1 MRIKKNHGLD
11 NLGDES
17 YIQLLESIKQRIK
30 SSQHQVAMY
39 VNSELL
45 FTYWNIGYALNQER
59 DRQGWGAKVVDQL
72 AKDLKT
78 SFPQMKGLSKRN
90 LQYMMRFASE
100 WDMDGLV
107 HPSVAQLD
115 IDDTK
120 DLESGLGLKVPPLV
134 AQIQNTDNQEDTI
147 VPQAVAQI
155 EDTDNQSDAFVQQ
168 AAAQFQYF
176 ELFPLAR
183 VPWSHHM
190 VLLDKLDNQAERAF
204 YVDQIIANQWSRS
217 ILLNKIAQG
226 LYQSQGKLANNFVQ
240 VLPSDQSDLVK
251 ATFKDPY
258 FFDFLQLG
266 DEATEKGIED
276 SLTTQIGKFL
286 LELGSGFAYMGRQY
300 KLEVGGQ
307 EYYLDLLFFHT
318 KLNCYINIELKI
330 DAFKPEYAGKSQFY
344 LTAIDE
350 QLKSDHHNPSV
361 GIILCKEANNIVVEY
376 TLKQTSVPLGVA
388 EYKLVQELPEQLK
401 GLNQSVVELKEKL
414 NEM

>member
-1 MRIKKNHGLD
+1 MSKDKPVVFDD
-11 NLGDES
+11 NS
-17 YIQLLESIKQRIK
+17 YGHLLQSIKARIH

-59 DRQGWGAKVVDQL
+59 DRQGWGAKVVDQI
-72 AKDLKT
+72 AKDLKS
-78 SFPQMKGLSKRN
+78 SFPTMKGLSKRN

-100 WDMDGLV
+100 WSMDALV
-107 HPSVAQLD
+107 QPAAAQL
-115 IDDTK
+115 
-120 DLESGLGLKVPPLV
+120 ES
-134 AQIQNTDNQEDTI
+134 A
-147 VPQAVAQI
+147 
-155 EDTDNQSDAFVQQ
+155 DNQSVIKVQQ

-176 ELFPLAR
+176 ELLPMAR

-190 VLLDKLDNQAERAF
+190 VLLDKIDDQVERAF
-204 YVDQIIANQWSRS
+204 YIDQIIANNWSRS
-217 ILLNKIAQG
+217 ILLNKIDQE

-240 VLPSDQSDLVK
+240 VLPSDQSALVK
-251 ATFKDPY
+251 ETFKDPY

-266 DEATEKGIED
+266 DEASEREIED
-276 SLTTQIGKFL
+276 SLTSQIGKFL

-318 KLNCYINIELKI
+318 KLNCYVNIELKI

-350 QLKSDHHNPSV
+350 QLKSEHHNPSL
-361 GIILCKEANNIVVEY
+361 GIILCKEANKIVVEY
-376 TLKQTSVPLGVA
+376 TLRQTTVPLGVA

-401 GLNQSVVELKEKL
+401 GFIPSAEELNDSLNKKEL
-414 NEM
+414 

>member
-1 MRIKKNHGLD
+1 MKIKKNHGLD

-17 YIQLLESIKQRIK
+17 YIHLLNSIKQRIK

-59 DRQGWGAKVVDQL
+59 DRQGWGAKVVDQI
-72 AKDLKT
+72 AKDLKI
-78 SFPQMKGLSKRN
+78 SFPEMKGISKRN

-100 WDMDGLV
+100 WEMDAMV
-107 HPSVAQLD
+107 QPAVAQLD
-115 IDDTK
+115 KEATK
-120 DLESGLGLKVPPLV
+120 GLESGHGSIVPPIV
-134 AQIQNTDNQEDTI
+134 AQIQSADNQEDTI
-147 VPQAVAQI
+147 VPQPV
-155 EDTDNQSDAFVQQ
+155 
-168 AAAQFQYF
+168 AQFQLF
-176 ELFPLAR
+176 EQYTMAR
-183 VPWSHHM
+183 VPWSHHR
-190 VLLDKLDNQAERAF
+190 VLLDKIDNQKERQF
-204 YVDQIIANQWSRS
+204 YCEQIIVNQWSRS
-217 ILLNKIAQG
+217 ILMNKIDQG
-226 LYQSQGKLANNFVQ
+226 LYESQGKLTNNFVQ
-240 VLPSDQSDLVK
+240 VLPSDQSALVK

-266 DEATEKGIED
+266 DEATEREIED

-318 KLNCYINIELKI
+318 KLNCYVNIELKI

-376 TLKQTSVPLGVA
+376 TLKQTTVPLGVA

-401 GLNQSVVELKEKL
+401 GFIPTAEQLKANILKSENPK
-414 NEM
+414 NPNPDI

>member
-1 MRIKKNHGLD
+1 MND
-11 NLGDES
+11 NS
-17 YIQLLESIKQRIK
+17 YIQLLNSIKQRIK

-45 FTYWNIGYALNQER
+45 FTYWNIGYAMNQER
-59 DRQGWGAKVVDQL
+59 DRQGWGAKVVDQI
-72 AKDLKT
+72 ANDLKT
-78 SFPQMKGLSKRN
+78 SFPEMKGISKRN

-100 WDMDGLV
+100 WDMDTFV
-107 HPSVAQLD
+107 QPAVAQLD
-115 IDDTK
+115 KEATK
-120 DLESGLGLKVPPLV
+120 GLESGHCSKVPPVV
-134 AQIQNTDNQEDTI
+134 AQIQSTDNEEDKI
-147 VPQAVAQI
+147 VQQAAAQI
-155 EDTDNQSDAFVQQ
+155 QDTDNQSDIKMHQ

-176 ELFPLAR
+176 ELLPMAR

-190 VLLDKLDNQAERAF
+190 VLLDKIDDQEERQF
-204 YVDQIIANQWSRS
+204 YCEQIIANQWSRS
-217 ILLNKIAQG
+217 ILMNKIDQG
-226 LYQSQGKLANNFVQ
+226 LFESQGKLANNFVQ
-240 VLPSDQSDLVK
+240 VLPSDQSALVK

-266 DEATEKGIED
+266 DEASEREIED
-276 SLTTQIGKFL
+276 SLISQIEKFL

-318 KLNCYINIELKI
+318 KLNCYVNIELKI

-401 GLNQSVVELKEKL
+401 GLNQSVTELKDKL
-414 NEM
+414 NNM

>member
-1 MRIKKNHGLD
+1 MND
-11 NLGDES
+11 NS
-17 YIQLLESIKQRIK
+17 YIQLLNSIKQRIK

-59 DRQGWGAKVVDQL
+59 DRQGWGAKVVDKI

-78 SFPQMKGLSKRN
+78 SFPEMKGLSKRN

-100 WDMDGLV
+100 WEMDALV
-107 HPSVAQLD
+107 QPAVAQLD
-115 IDDTK
+115 NQATK
-120 DLESGLGLKVPPLV
+120 GLESGHDSKVPPVV
-134 AQIQNTDNQEDTI
+134 AQIQSTDNEEDKI
-147 VPQAVAQI
+147 VQQAAAQTQ
-155 EDTDNQSDAFVQQ
+155 DTDNQSDIKMHQ

-176 ELFPLAR
+176 ELLPMAR

-190 VLLDKLDNQAERAF
+190 VLLDKIDDQEERQF
-204 YVDQIIANQWSRS
+204 YCEQIIVNQWSRS
-217 ILLNKIAQG
+217 ILMNKIDQG
-226 LYQSQGKLANNFVQ
+226 LFESQGKLANNFVQ
-240 VLPSDQSDLVK
+240 VLPSDQSALVK

-266 DEATEKGIED
+266 DEASEREIED
-276 SLTTQIGKFL
+276 SLISQIEKFL

-318 KLNCYINIELKI
+318 KLNCYVNIELKI

-401 GLNQSVVELKEKL
+401 GLNQSVTELKDKL
-414 NEM
+414 NNM

>member
-1 MRIKKNHGLD
+1 MND
-11 NLGDES
+11 TT
-17 YIQLLESIKQRIK
+17 YIQLLESIKQRINT
-30 SSQHQVAMY
+30 SQHQVAMY

-45 FTYWNIGYALNQER
+45 FTYWNIGYALSQER

-78 SFPQMKGLSKRN
+78 SFPDMKGLSKRN

-100 WDMDGLV
+100 WDMDTFV
-107 HPSVAQLD
+107 QPAVAQLD
-115 IDDTK
+115 KEATK
-120 DLESGLGLKVPPLV
+120 GLKSGHDSIVPPVV
-134 AQIQNTDNQEDTI
+134 AQIQSTDNEEDKI
-147 VPQAVAQI
+147 VQQAAAQI
-155 EDTDNQSDAFVQQ
+155 QDTDNQSDIKMHQ

-176 ELFPLAR
+176 ELLPMAR

-190 VLLDKLDNQAERAF
+190 VLLDKIDDQEERQF
-204 YVDQIIANQWSRS
+204 YCEQIIVNQWSRS
-217 ILLNKIAQG
+217 ILMNKIDQG
-226 LYQSQGKLANNFVQ
+226 LFESQGKLANNFVQ
-240 VLPSDQSDLVK
+240 VLPSDQSALVK

-266 DEATEKGIED
+266 DEASEREIED
-276 SLTTQIGKFL
+276 SLISQIEKFL

-318 KLNCYINIELKI
+318 KLNCYVNIELKI

-388 EYKLVQELPEQLK
+388 EYKLVQELPVQLK
-401 GLNQSVVELKEKL
+401 GFIPSAEELRKTIKKSDNSE
-414 NEM
+414 E

>member
-1 MRIKKNHGLD
+1 MSINKPVVFDHK
-11 NLGDES
+11 S
-17 YIQLLESIKQRIK
+17 YGHLLESIKARIH
-30 SSQHQVAMY
+30 SSRHQVAMY

-100 WDMDGLV
+100 WKMDALV
-107 HPSVAQLD
+107 QPAVAQLN
-115 IDDTK
+115 K
-120 DLESGLGLKVPPLV
+120 NAPKGLESGQGSKVPPVV
-134 AQIQNTDNQEDTI
+134 AQIHNIDNQGDTI
-147 VPQAVAQI
+147 VQQHAAQL
-155 EDTDNQSDAFVQQ
+155 EDSDKQSEIKVQQ

-176 ELFPLAR
+176 ELLPMAR
-183 VPWSHHM
+183 LPWSHHM
-190 VLLDKLDNQAERAF
+190 VLLDKIDNQEERQF
-204 YVDQIIANQWSRS
+204 YCEQIIANQWSRS
-217 ILLNKIAQG
+217 ILLNKIDQG

-240 VLPSDQSDLVK
+240 VLPSDQSALVK

-266 DEATEKGIED
+266 AEASEREIED
-276 SLTTQIGKFL
+276 SLTTQIEKFL

-318 KLNCYINIELKI
+318 KLNCHVNIELKI
-330 DAFKPEYAGKSQFY
+330 DTFKPEYVGKSQFY

-401 GLNQSVVELKEKL
+401 GLNQSVTELKDKL
-414 NEM
+414 NSL